1 MPSVKNMFNLLY
13 VNLVFIAFGLGIYYL
28 SSIQEIKANWPLYR
42 CNPMYM
48 GLSDNLEQDFSTCV
62 QSMQSN
68 YMGVLLQP
76 LTFVTASI
84 TDSMSGFV
92 EQINSVRGMFD
103 KIRTLTS
110 TIIQSVF
117 GIFLN
122 LIIELQKIII
132 GMKDLMGKT
141 IGIVVAL
148 LYIMDGS
155 IKTMNSTWNG
165 PPGQM
170 VRNIG
175 KCFHP
180 ETSVKLKNGDTVQMK
195 DLNLGD
201 VLENSSVVE
210 STMRINNATNVEPL
224 YVLKGCGV
232 GGSDI
237 HVTGSHLILDAK
249 SNTFVQVKNHD
260 KSKITQLE
268 CDWFSCLITSDHKI
282 KIGSEIFWDWEDH
295 SLNLNGS

>member
-1 MPSVKNMFNLLY
+1 MPSLKNMFHLLY

-48 GLSDNLEQDFSTCV
+48 GLSDNIEKDFSTCV
-62 QSMQSN
+62 QTMQSD

-76 LTFVTASI
+76 LTFVTASL
-84 TDSMSGFV
+84 TDNMSGFV

-103 KIRTLTS
+103 KIRNLTS

-170 VRNIG
+170 VRSIG

-180 ETSVKLKNGDTVQMK
+180 ETPVRLLNGTTVQMK
-195 DLNLGD
+195 DLHLGD
-201 VLENSSVVE
+201 VLENSSIVE
-210 STMRINNATNVEPL
+210 STMRINNATNPEPL
-224 YVLKGCGV
+224 YVFKGRGV
-232 GGSDI
+232 DGSDI
-237 HVTGSHLILDAK
+237 FVTGSHFVRDMK
-249 SNTFVQVKNHD
+249 SNSFIQVRDHD
-260 KSKITQLE
+260 KAMITDMTSE
-268 CDWFSCLITSDHKI
+268 WFSCLITSDHKI
-282 KIGSEIFWDWEDH
+282 QIGSETFWDWEDH
-295 SLNLNGS
+295 CINLDC